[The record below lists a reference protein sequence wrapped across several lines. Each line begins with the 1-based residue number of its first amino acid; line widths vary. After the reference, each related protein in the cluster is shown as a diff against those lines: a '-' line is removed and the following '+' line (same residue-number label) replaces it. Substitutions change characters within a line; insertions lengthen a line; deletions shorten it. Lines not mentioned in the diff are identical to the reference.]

1 MPLKRL
7 FKRRFCV
14 VSKHITK
21 LDKFVP
27 ILYSIGMRYYSVE
40 QAAKL
45 SGFHPN
51 TIRRWADDGTIPSF
65 RTKGGH
71 RRVCIDD

>member
-1 MPLKRL
+1 
-7 FKRRFCV
+7 
-14 VSKHITK
+14 
-21 LDKFVP
+21 
-27 ILYSIGMRYYSVE
+27 MRYYSVE
-40 QAAKL
+40 QAAEL

-71 RRVCIDD
+71 RRVCIEDYIKSPDAPSKEQVTICY